1 MNAREAS
8 ALMDLAKEKN
18 VFLME
23 AMWTRFLPVAGYISD
38 LVKGGTL
45 GDVRIV

>member
-1 MNAREAS
+1 MNAKEALV
-8 ALMDLAKEKN
+8 LMELAKEKKL
-18 VFLME
+18 FLME
-23 AMWTRFLPVAGYISD
+23 AMWTRFLPIAKYISD